1 MLREFLLRQPAQ
13 RDVADQALDPRRA
26 VEHQVQAELDP
37 QVAPVARGHQ
47 QRHLLQQPV
56 ALQREGQAPVL
67 VALDA
72 HHAPQRDA
80 LRVLGPSQAQHVGQ
94 RLVDA
99 QQPPV
104 AVGLEDALGR
114 VLEEA
119 AVTLLAA
126 AQALGEVAQLGAHR
140 IELVGQVADLVG
152 MLGLDLGAEL
162 AAGHPLRQAAQARD
176 RPLHQA
182 AHQHVAGQRDRHQHR
197 GQQAGHQPA
206 GLAQRLVDVA
216 AGVDQR
222 RAAERPGRALGAGAM
237 AQLELQRQRPH
248 RRRLARAL
256 QRLQAR
262 RGQRD
267 RLDLGIGHHRVQQ
280 LGQRRAV
287 QVPDRLGEAARHQL
301 RHALLALGQRLVEFV
316 LVAVDPVQADQ
327 AHQHRRAQAQRGDQ
341 PRLDAQRRSA
351 HDRMPSPDSH
361 VVCGRVSRKCGR
373 PPGEQA
379 RTGPQDFTGCDSRR
393 GERGRTGPPRRLAR
407 GGAVRPPARTAARA
421 ALRSSARAARPA
433 GAGRR

>member
-1 MLREFLLRQPAQ
+1 MLGEFLLRQPAQ
-13 RDVADQALDPRRA
+13 RDVADQALDARRA

-37 QVAPVARGHQ
+37 QVASVAGGHQ

-80 LRVLGPSQAQHVGQ
+80 LRVLGPAQSQHVGQ

-99 QQPPV
+99 QQPPM
-104 AVGLEDALGR
+104 AVGLEDAFGR
-114 VLEEA
+114 VLEQA
-119 AVTLLAA
+119 AVALLAA

-140 IELVGQVADLVG
+140 VELVGEVADLVG
-152 MLGLDLGAEL
+152 MLGLDVGAEL

-182 AHQHVAGQRDRHQHR
+182 AHQHVAGQRDRRQHR

-206 GLAQRLVDVA
+206 RLAQRLVDVA

-222 RAAERPGRALGAGAM
+222 RATERSGRALGAGAM
-237 AQLELQRQRPH
+237 AELEFQRQRPH
-248 RRRLARAL
+248 RWRLAGAL
-256 QRLQAR
+256 QGFQAG
-262 RGQRD
+262 RGQGD
-267 RLDLGIGHHRVQQ
+267 GLDLGIGHHRVQQ

-316 LVAVDPVQADQ
+316 LVAVDPVQTDQ
-327 AHQHRRAQAQRGDQ
+327 AHQHRRAQAQRGHQ

-351 HDRMPSPDSH
+351 HDPMPSPDSH
-361 VVCGRVSRKCGR
+361 VVCGRVSRKCGSA
-373 PPGEQA
+373 PGEQA
-379 RTGPQDFTGCDSRR
+379 RTGPQDFTGCDLRAR
-393 GERGRTGPPRRLAR
+393 ERGTAGTRGAWAAAAGTDAADAAR
-407 GGAVRPPARTAARA
+407 APARTAARA
-421 ALRSSARAARPA
+421 A
-433 GAGRR
+433 GRRLPVP